1 MRTSTRLDSALLDN
15 RAADSKRAKHDLE
28 LDPKAKPHRYRVR
41 DHPLV
46 KVIGI
51 FNSGQLNSNVIAKSL
66 TKPAFYFL
74 GGPSDIAYKNVSR
87 PVR

>member
-1 MRTSTRLDSALLDN
+1 M
-15 RAADSKRAKHDLE
+15 E
-28 LDPKAKPHRYRVR
+28 LILNRYRVR

-74 GGPSDIAYKNVSR
+74 GGSSDIAYKNVGHSQVPSR
-87 PVR
+87 KK